1 MTARKRGHGH
11 IGRMIH
17 ILGGVS
23 SMKKK
28 AGILLS
34 LTLAASTILG
44 ACGNT
49 NKESDKKEGKG
60 NNNFKV
66 GMVTDV
72 GGVDDKSFNQ
82 SAWEG
87 LTAFGKENK
96 LKENEEYRYLQ
107 SSKESDYVPNL
118 TKFGETNYDLT
129 FGIGFLMQKSIEK
142 VAGQFPKNQFAIVD
156 AVVNKPNVTSITFK
170 DHEGSFLVGVVAA
183 MTTKSNKVGFIG
195 GVKSPLIEKFESGFK
210 AGVKAVNPNIEIVSQ
225 YAEAFDK
232 PEKGSVL
239 ASAMYGQGVDVIYHA
254 SGATGNGVFTEA
266 KNRKKKGENVWV
278 IGVDRDQTQ
287 EGMPENVTLTSMVKR
302 VDVAVEKVS
311 QEAKDG
317 KLQGGKT
324 EEFGLKDDGVGIAK
338 TTDNVK
344 KVNPE
349 ILTKVEDYKK
359 KIINGE
365 IKVPSTPDEYKTYEA
380 SLKK

>member
-1 MTARKRGHGH
+1 
-11 IGRMIH
+11 
-17 ILGGVS
+17 
-23 SMKKK
+23 MKKK

-49 NKESDKKEGKG
+49 EKSSDKKEGKDSKS
-60 NNNFKV
+60 FKV

-87 LTAFGKENK
+87 LKKFGKDNK
-96 LKENEEYRYLQ
+96 LKENEGYRYL
-107 SSKESDYVPNL
+107 ESAKDADYIPNL
-118 TKFGETNYDLT
+118 AKFVDTNYNLT
-129 FGIGFLMQKSIEK
+129 FGIGYKMQEAIQETA
-142 VAGQFPKNQFAIVD
+142 VKNSKKQFAIVD
-156 AVVNKPNVTSITFK
+156 AVVDKPNVTSITFK
-170 DHEGSFLVGVVAA
+170 DHEGSFLVGAVAA

-195 GVKSPLIEKFESGFK
+195 GIKSPLIEKFESGFK
-210 AGVKAVNPNIEIVSQ
+210 AGAKYVNPNIEVVSQ

-278 IGVDRDQTQ
+278 IGVDRDQNQ

-311 QEAKDG
+311 EKAKDG
-317 KLQGGKT
+317 KLEGGKT
-324 EEFGLKDDGVGIAK
+324 EAFGLQDDGVGIAK

-349 ILTKVEDYKK
+349 ILTKVEELKK
-359 KIINGE
+359 KIVNGE
-365 IKVPSTPDEYKTYEA
+365 IKVPSTPNEYKTYEA

>member
-1 MTARKRGHGH
+1 
-11 IGRMIH
+11 
-17 ILGGVS
+17 
-23 SMKKK
+23 MKKK
-28 AGILLS
+28 TGLLLS

-44 ACGNT
+44 ACGS
-49 NKESDKKEGKG
+49 SDKAGEQNGGKKASD
-60 NNNFKV
+60 FKV

-87 LTAFGKENK
+87 LKSFGKANG
-96 LKENEEYRYLQ
+96 LKENEGYRYLQ
-107 SSKESDYVPNL
+107 SSRDSDYEPNL
-118 TKFGETNYDLT
+118 TKFAESGYDLT
-129 FGIGFLMQKSIEK
+129 FGIGYLLAEPVEK
-142 VAGQFPKNQFAIVD
+142 VADQFKDSQFAIVD
-156 AVVNKPNVTSITFK
+156 SVVKKPNVTSITFK
-170 DHEGSFLVGVVAA
+170 ENEGSFLVGVVAA

-195 GVKSPLIEKFESGFK
+195 GIKSPLIQKFEYGFI
-210 AGVKAVNPNIEIVSQ
+210 AGVKAVNPQIEVVSQ

-278 IGVDRDQTQ
+278 IGVDRDQHQ

-317 KLQGGKT
+317 KLKGGEI
-324 EEFGLKDDGVGIAK
+324 EEFGLKDKGIDIAP
-338 TTDNVK
+338 TTENVSK
-344 KVNPE
+344 E
-349 ILTKVEDYKK
+349 ALAKVEEFKK
-359 KIINGE
+359 QLLDGTVKA
-365 IKVPSTPDEYKTYEA
+365 PATPDEYKAYEA